1 MFVISFLGEVHSIQP
16 DEIKTTFCQ
25 KSCEDRWFS
34 PVSPHNKADRYNI
47 TEISLK
53 VTKEVTRIRKSRR
66 TDSSMARKRTKGQT
80 TNYKTSI

>member
-1 MFVISFLGEVHSIQP
+1 MTTNAGIMLPTHGEVHSIQP

-47 TEISLK
+47 TEILLK
-53 VTKEVTRIRKSRR
+53 VVLST
-66 TDSSMARKRTKGQT
+66 QT
-80 TNYKTSI
+80 IPLKIN